1 MDLLIIFLLVLVAA
15 ICLAFFFKISNDRQQ
30 NNLRQMLQ
38 DQKQQQ
44 YKDMQMFKENIDQN
58 LYHFEHSLINSL
70 KQDLHSLNSTTYERL
85 MTIEKQVN
93 SGIQQSFEK
102 TNQSFNSLIK
112 QMTKIDQTQES
123 LRSLALDINSLQN
136 VLTDKKTRGTWGE
149 AELYDLLANIYGEN
163 DHQYMKQYRLSNGC
177 IVDAVLF
184 ASDPLGIICIDSKFP
199 MENFNRMMDANLSKE
214 EQSKAQQIFRK
225 DVIKHIDDIA
235 TKYLIPEE
243 TADIAYMFVPAEA
256 IFAKIY
262 AQFDDIIQHAYKQHV
277 FIVSPT
283 TLMAYITAIKAIYLE
298 QKRNEKTKLIQ
309 QEFIKLAK
317 EFERFEQRY
326 DNINK
331 DFEKTYKDLQNLAV
345 TYQKIITRFKQIE
358 QVQIKEEENDI

>member
-1 MDLLIIFLLVLVAA
+1 MDILIVLLIVLICI
-15 ICLAFFFKISNDRQQ
+15 ICLALINKINNDHQQSNLKQ
-30 NNLRQMLQ
+30 LLQ
-38 DQKQQQ
+38 EQKQQQ
-44 YKDMQMFKENIDQN
+44 YKDMQMFKDNIDQN
-58 LYHFEHSLINSL
+58 LYNFEHSLINSL

-85 MTIEKQVN
+85 ITIEKQVS

-102 TNQSFNSLIK
+102 TNQSFNNLIK

-123 LRSLALDINSLQN
+123 LRTLALDINSLQN

-163 DHQYMKQYRLSNGC
+163 DHQYMKQYRLSNGY

-184 ASDPLGIICIDSKFP
+184 ASEPLGIICIDSKFP
-199 MENFNRMMDANLSKE
+199 MENFNRMMDDNLNKE
-214 EQSKAQQIFRK
+214 EQNKAQLVFRK

-235 TKYLIPEE
+235 TKYIIPEE

-256 IFAKIY
+256 VFAKIY
-262 AQFDDIIQHAYKQHV
+262 GQFDDVVQHAYNQHV

-283 TLMAYITAIKAIYLE
+283 TLMAYITAIKAIYLD
-298 QKRNEKTKLIQ
+298 QKRNEKVKLIQ
-309 QEFIKLAK
+309 QEFLKLAK

-331 DFEKTYKDLQNLAV
+331 DFEKTYKDMQNLAI
-345 TYQKIITRFKQIE
+345 TYQKIIARFKQIE
-358 QVQIKEEENDI
+358 QVEIKDEENDF